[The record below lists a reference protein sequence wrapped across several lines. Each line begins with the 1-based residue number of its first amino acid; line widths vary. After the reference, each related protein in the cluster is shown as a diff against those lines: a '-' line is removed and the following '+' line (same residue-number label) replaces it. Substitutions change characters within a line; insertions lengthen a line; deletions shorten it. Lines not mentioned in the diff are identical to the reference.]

1 MAAGHWAARWAL
13 GACLYAFY
21 TFGAS
26 PGRAEEAGPPPVA
39 GPGEPASAG
48 APAPA
53 ALASPQMMA
62 PLTANPDP
70 MKFEAGPVGNVF
82 VTGALTGLAQWQ
94 SNPVRADRTAQ
105 ADLSNAQVF
114 VQKNDGLFQFFV
126 EAGLYSLPSL
136 GTPYLRATKTTRHT
150 FGPVPVAYA
159 TLAPSEDW
167 SIQAGKL
174 PSLSGVEYNFTFQ
187 NMNVERG
194 LLWGQTANVN
204 RGVQV
209 NHTMGP
215 LALAF
220 SLNDGFYSD
229 RLTWLS
235 GSATWTIENGQ
246 TLAFVGAGNTRTT
259 AVSTFATPLIQNN
272 SQVYNLIYTYTS
284 GPWTV
289 IPNLQFTYVPR
300 APSIGILHDAGTYAA
315 ALLANYT
322 FDSAARLGE
331 LSLAGFSLPF
341 RVEYIG
347 STGNAADNAPN
358 LLYGPG
364 SNAWSLTVTP
374 TYQYERFF
382 TRAEFSYVGTSH
394 TTAGAVFGPNGTNK
408 SQARLLVES
417 GFLF

>member
-1 MAAGHWAARWAL
+1 MAG
-13 GACLYAFY
+13 
-21 TFGAS
+21 
-26 PGRAEEAGPPPVA
+26 
-39 GPGEPASAG
+39 
-48 APAPA
+48 
-53 ALASPQMMA
+53 

-70 MKFEAGPVGNVF
+70 AKFDAGPIGTVF
-82 VTGALTGLAQWQ
+82 VTGALTGLLRWQ
-94 SNPVRADRTAQ
+94 SNPVQTDRSGRADI
-105 ADLSNAQVF
+105 SNAQAF
-114 VQKNDGLFQFFV
+114 IQKTDGLLRFFV
-126 EAGLYSLPSL
+126 ETGLYSTPSL
-136 GTPYLRATKTTRHT
+136 GTPYVPAPKTTRHS

-159 TLAPSEDW
+159 TVAPSEDW
-167 SIQAGKL
+167 SVQLGKL

-187 NMNVERG
+187 NLNIDRG

-209 NHTMGP
+209 NHTMGR

-229 RLTWLS
+229 RLTWLA
-235 GSATWTIENGQ
+235 GSATWTVDPSNTI
-246 TLAFVGAGNTRTT
+246 AFVGAGNTRTT

-272 SQVYNLIYTYTS
+272 SQVYNLVYTYTS
-284 GPWTV
+284 GPWSLT
-289 IPNLQFTYVPR
+289 PNLQFTYVPR
-300 APSIGILHDAGTYAA
+300 APSVGILHDAATYAA

-331 LSLAGFSLPF
+331 LSLAGVSLPF

-347 STGNAADNAPN
+347 STGSATDNSPN

-382 TRAEFSYVGTSH
+382 ARAEFSFVGAGHTAAGSAFGASGTSK
-394 TTAGAVFGPNGTNK
+394 T
-408 SQARLLVES
+408 QARLLAET

>member
-259 AVSTFATPLIQNN
+259 AVSTLATPLTQNN

-300 APSIGILHDAGTYAA
+300 PVDRHSARRRNLRRGAA
-315 ALLANYT
+315 
-322 FDSAARLGE
+322 GE
-331 LSLAGFSLPF
+331 LHLRF
-341 RVEYIG
+341 RRE
-347 STGNAADNAPN
+347 A
-358 LLYGPG
+358 
-364 SNAWSLTVTP
+364 
-374 TYQYERFF
+374 R
-382 TRAEFSYVGTSH
+382 RAEPGGVQPAVPGRIHRFDRQRRRQFPQSAVWARQQRLVGYRH
-394 TTAGAVFGPNGTNK
+394 TDL
-408 SQARLLVES
+408 SI
-417 GFLF
+417 

>member
-13 GACLYAFY
+13 GACLCAFY
-21 TFGAS
+21 GLEASVWADEAS
-26 PGRAEEAGPPPVA
+26 PPPPS
-39 GPGEPASAG
+39 GQGEPANA
-48 APAPA
+48 ATPAPA
-53 ALASPQMMA
+53 ALTLPQMA
-62 PLTANPDP
+62 GPLTANPNP

-105 ADLSNAQVF
+105 ADLSNAQVC

-194 LLWGQTANVN
+194 LLWGQTAKIG

-215 LALAF
+215 LALAI
-220 SLNDGFYSD
+220 SWNDGFYSD

-235 GSATWTIENGQ
+235 GSATWTVDRSN
-246 TLAFVGAGNTRTT
+246 TLA
-259 AVSTFATPLIQNN
+259 
-272 SQVYNLIYTYTS
+272 
-284 GPWTV
+284 
-289 IPNLQFTYVPR
+289 
-300 APSIGILHDAGTYAA
+300 
-315 ALLANYT
+315 
-322 FDSAARLGE
+322 
-331 LSLAGFSLPF
+331 
-341 RVEYIG
+341 
-347 STGNAADNAPN
+347 
-358 LLYGPG
+358 
-364 SNAWSLTVTP
+364 
-374 TYQYERFF
+374 
-382 TRAEFSYVGTSH
+382 
-394 TTAGAVFGPNGTNK
+394 
-408 SQARLLVES
+408 
-417 GFLF
+417 

>member
-70 MKFEAGPVGNVF
+70 LKFEAGPVGNVF
-82 VTGALTGLAQWQ
+82 VTG
-94 SNPVRADRTAQ
+94 
-105 ADLSNAQVF
+105 
-114 VQKNDGLFQFFV
+114 
-126 EAGLYSLPSL
+126 
-136 GTPYLRATKTTRHT
+136 
-150 FGPVPVAYA
+150 
-159 TLAPSEDW
+159 
-167 SIQAGKL
+167 
-174 PSLSGVEYNFTFQ
+174 
-187 NMNVERG
+187 
-194 LLWGQTANVN
+194 GQTGNVN

-209 NHTMGP
+209 HHTMGP

-229 RLTWLS
+229 RLSWLS

-300 APSIGILHDAGTYAA
+300 APSIGILHAAGTYAA

-341 RVEYIG
+341 RVEYI
-347 STGNAADNAPN
+347 
-358 LLYGPG
+358 
-364 SNAWSLTVTP
+364 
-374 TYQYERFF
+374 
-382 TRAEFSYVGTSH
+382 
-394 TTAGAVFGPNGTNK
+394 
-408 SQARLLVES
+408 
-417 GFLF
+417 